1 MLKYLVNAF
10 PTHFSI
16 YNSVFLN
23 IKLGI
28 LSLTYFSRANRQQ
41 AAGQACFAIYHPDH
55 LVWDTAFRK
64 S

>member
-16 YNSVFLN
+16 YNSVVLN
-23 IKLGI
+23 TKLGI
-28 LSLTYFSRANRQQ
+28 LSLTYFSCQQ
-41 AAGQACFAIYHPDH
+41 AAGQACFAMYHPDH